1 MEKVLAELGAKDKP
15 TVAVMNKVDLL
26 SPEQR
31 STLVADPSSASIS
44 ATTGEGIG
52 HLLALMDRALT
63 ADPIV
68 EEKFVV
74 PQREGAVLAALD
86 AGALILKREFSGD
99 FVDLT
104 VAGPASLL
112 ARYRQF
118 RQPKKVLK
126 VRTGR
131 GGGSG
136 ATSHETGPV

>member
-1 MEKVLAELGAKDKP
+1 
-15 TVAVMNKVDLL
+15 MNKVDLL
-26 SPEQR
+26 PPEER
-31 STLVADPSSASIS
+31 SACLADPSVAAVS

-52 HLLALMDRALT
+52 HLLELMDRALT

-68 EEKFVV
+68 EETFVV

-99 FVDLT
+99 LVDLA

-112 ARYRQF
+112 ARYGQYRQA
-118 RQPKKVLK
+118 KKGLK

>member
-1 MEKVLAELGAKDKP
+1 MLGELGSLEKP
-15 TVAVMNKVDLL
+15 TLSVLNKMDRLPPEERLVYTADESVA
-26 SPEQR
+26 
-31 STLVADPSSASIS
+31 AIS
-44 ATTGEGIG
+44 AQTGEGIS
-52 HLLALMDRALT
+52 HLLELMDRALT

-68 EEKFVV
+68 EENFQV

-99 FVDLT
+99 FVDLA

-112 ARYRQF
+112 GRYRQY
-118 RQPKKVLK
+118 RQGKAALK

>member
-1 MEKVLAELGAKDKP
+1 
-15 TVAVMNKVDLL
+15 
-26 SPEQR
+26 
-31 STLVADPSSASIS
+31 
-44 ATTGEGIG
+44 
-52 HLLALMDRALT
+52 MDRALT

-68 EEKFVV
+68 EDKFVV

-99 FVDLT
+99 FVDLA

-112 ARYRQF
+112 ARYRQY
-118 RQPKKVLK
+118 RKAKTGLKVK

>member
-1 MEKVLAELGAKDKP
+1 MVP
-15 TVAVMNKVDLL
+15 VMNKVDLL
-26 SPEQR
+26 APDALSVCLAAP
-31 STLVADPSSASIS
+31 AAAAIS

-52 HLLALMDRALT
+52 HLVELMDRALT

-99 FVDLT
+99 LVDLA

-112 ARYRQF
+112 ARYAQYRQA
-118 RQPKKVLK
+118 KKGLK

>member
-1 MEKVLAELGAKDKP
+1 M
-15 TVAVMNKVDLL
+15 DL
-26 SPEQR
+26 
-31 STLVADPSSASIS
+31 
-44 ATTGEGIG
+44 
-52 HLLALMDRALT
+52 ALT

-68 EEKFVV
+68 EDKFIV

-99 FVDLT
+99 SVELA

-112 ARYRQF
+112 ARYR
-118 RQPKKVLK
+118 RYRDAKNGLK